1 MSRSWWDHH
10 VPSIGLWG
18 RPHPKE
24 PSPPTHLTP
33 SPVDNVVPPAS
44 SPTYNAAPSP
54 VDDVVSLA
62 LTTSCINMDD
72 NSVSDLITSV
82 IYRKIP
88 LSMQCCKIFAHSK
101 RSINSEFSIIKN
113 LTKPIA

>member
-1 MSRSWWDHH
+1 MPKSWWDHH
-10 VPSIGLWG
+10 HHVPSFGLWG

-33 SPVDNVVPPAS
+33 SPVDNVVPPLHRAS

-54 VDDVVSLA
+54 PVDDVVSLA
-62 LTTSCINMDD
+62 PTTSCINMND
-72 NSVSDLITSV
+72 SVSDLITSV

-101 RSINSEFSIIKN
+101 RVHQE
-113 LTKPIA
+113 